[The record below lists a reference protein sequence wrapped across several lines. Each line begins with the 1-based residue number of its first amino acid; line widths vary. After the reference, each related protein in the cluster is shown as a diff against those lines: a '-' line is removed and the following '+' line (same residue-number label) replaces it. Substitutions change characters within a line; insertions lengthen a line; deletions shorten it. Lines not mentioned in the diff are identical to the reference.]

1 MPNFKNSIHS
11 EFENV
16 LDFIPWCK
24 TVEIFERVKG
34 EKNCNEFLKNTFSSL
49 SILKPHSRVWILA
62 YCHCVK
68 KFIISTKMFQFS
80 KSRSC
85 FYCEI
90 YALIKELC

>member
-34 EKNCNEFLKNTFSSL
+34 EKNCNEFLKNTFSS
-49 SILKPHSRVWILA
+49 
-62 YCHCVK
+62 
-68 KFIISTKMFQFS
+68 
-80 KSRSC
+80 
-85 FYCEI
+85 
-90 YALIKELC
+90 